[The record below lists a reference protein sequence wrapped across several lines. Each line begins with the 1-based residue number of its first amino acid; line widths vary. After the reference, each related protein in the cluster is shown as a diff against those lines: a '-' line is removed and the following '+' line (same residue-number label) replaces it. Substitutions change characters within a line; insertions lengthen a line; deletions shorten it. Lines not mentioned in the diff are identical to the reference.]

1 MILTVEVRKKE
12 SRGQRPFVKY
22 GEKNVVVA
30 VFCYNYAERYII
42 KEKEIHYRE
51 NRNPSD
57 RENEK
62 MKRKYTIVETRT

>member
-1 MILTVEVRKKE
+1 MQNMAR
-12 SRGQRPFVKY
+12 
-22 GEKNVVVA
+22 KNVVVV

-62 MKRKYTIVETRT
+62 MKRKYTIGETRT